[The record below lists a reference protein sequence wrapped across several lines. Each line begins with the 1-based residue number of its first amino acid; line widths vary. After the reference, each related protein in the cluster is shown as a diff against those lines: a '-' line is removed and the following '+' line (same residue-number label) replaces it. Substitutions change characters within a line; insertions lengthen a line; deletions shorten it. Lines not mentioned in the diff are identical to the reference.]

1 MNVSAIVKH
10 YCLHF
15 VGWICVGLVFPH
27 PAVAEDIKVPDSLPT
42 EVVAA
47 FEAAK
52 TAKLYSLEP
61 TGEMLPQHERLHNE
75 RVLGDTTLTWEQTAT
90 AFRLIKKGVAEG
102 HDRLAFCFAPRHA
115 LRVTTREHHYD
126 LVICFEC
133 ARIDVYRDQERLS
146 SVGLTASPEYFNS
159 LLDEGRVPLSDSS
172 YEMEEKERNFYAEKE
187 ARWLAGMPGS
197 IRPVW
202 VAWQA
207 EGEKRDLK
215 KLQVPLAKQFPQAED
230 RILSLFTWYAQD
242 DRWASD
248 SNYASAPR
256 LMLEQYGDAD
266 FLTVGQRDDF
276 TTAQLEGA
284 ARYLVGWPTT
294 RLAVLPAKLKQK
306 LLVHVVNQKDA
317 RKSAWARH
325 AFGPR

>member
-1 MNVSAIVKH
+1 MNVSAIVRH
-10 YCLHF
+10 CLQLS
-15 VGWICVGLVFPH
+15 GWLCLGLVFSC
-27 PAVAEDIKVPDSLPT
+27 PANAQDIKIPDSLPA

-61 TGEMLPQHERLHNE
+61 AGEMLPQHERLHNE

-90 AFRLIKKGVAEG
+90 AFRLVKKGVAEG
-102 HDRLAFCFAPRHA
+102 FDRLAFCFSPRHA

-133 ARIDVYRDQERLS
+133 VRVDVYRDQERLS
-146 SVGLTASPEYFNS
+146 SVGLTASPEYFNA
-159 LLDEGRVPLSDSS
+159 LLKAGRVPLSDSS
-172 YEMEEKERNFYAEKE
+172 YEVLAKEEKYYSDRE
-187 ARWLAGMPGS
+187 ARWLSAMPES

-202 VAWQA
+202 TAWQA

-215 KLQVPLAKQFPQAED
+215 KLQVLLAKQFPKAED
-230 RILSLFTWYAQD
+230 RILALFAWYAQD
-242 DRWASD
+242 DRWPSN

-256 LMLEQYGDAD
+256 LMLEEYGDAD
-266 FLTVGQRDDF
+266 FVTVGQRDDF

-306 LLVHVVNQKDA
+306 LLAHVTNQKDA
-317 RKSAWARH
+317 QKIAWARH
-325 AFGPR
+325 AFGQK

>member
-1 MNVSAIVKH
+1 MNVSAIVRH
-10 YCLHF
+10 CLQLS
-15 VGWICVGLVFPH
+15 GWICLGFVFSR
-27 PAVAEDIKVPDSLPT
+27 PANAEDIKIPDSLPA

-52 TAKLYSLEP
+52 TTKLYSLEP

-75 RVLGDTTLTWEQTAT
+75 RVLGETTLTWEQTAT

-133 ARIDVYRDQERLS
+133 VRVDVYRDQERLS
-146 SVGLTASPEYFNS
+146 SVGLTASPEYFN
-159 LLDEGRVPLSDSS
+159 LLLKAGRVPLSDSS
-172 YEMEEKERNFYAEKE
+172 YEMEEKERNFFAERK
-187 ARWLAGMPGS
+187 ARWLAGMPES

-202 VAWQA
+202 AAWQA

-215 KLQVPLAKQFPQAED
+215 KLQVLLAKQFPKAED
-230 RILSLFTWYAQD
+230 RILALFTWYAQD
-242 DRWASD
+242 DDWASD
-248 SNYASAPR
+248 LHYASAPE
-256 LMLEQYGDAD
+256 LMLEEYGDAD
-266 FLTVGQRDDF
+266 FVTVGQRDDF

-284 ARYLVGWPTT
+284 ARFLVGWPTS

-306 LLVHVVNQKDA
+306 LLVHVTNQKDA

-325 AFGPR
+325 AFGAR